1 VAKAGVTILMFMR
14 RLLSVLLGV
23 LLVASCA
30 TDREGQRIL
39 GQGCAAKSSNPD
51 DIGVILLHGKWGS
64 PRAQTVAPLTW
75 AFQDAGYKVQ
85 AEYMPW
91 SDARLY
97 DKSYEAAMQ
106 EIDGLAANLREA
118 GARRVVVVGHSLGA
132 NAALAYAATRK
143 GLAGVVAIAPGHA
156 PDRAGFASKTSG
168 DLAEARRMVEQGDG
182 KKSGSFKDLNTGYR
196 ETTLHIPAEIY
207 VSYFDPDGLANM
219 PKSAAAIEPG
229 TPLLWIEANNMDPAD
244 VFAFAKA
251 PPDPK
256 SAFVYV
262 STGHMHAPAQSARIV
277 VAWANCL

>member
-1 VAKAGVTILMFMR
+1 MFMR
-14 RLLSVLLGV
+14 RLFIVLLGV

-39 GQGCAAKSSNPD
+39 GQGCAAKSSNSG

-64 PRAQTVAPLTW
+64 PHAQTIAPLTW
-75 AFQDAGYKVQ
+75 AFQDAGYHVA

-91 SDARLY
+91 SGARLY

-106 EIDGLAANLREA
+106 EIDNLAANLRQA

-143 GLAGVVAIAPGHA
+143 GLAGVVAIAPGHT
-156 PDRAGFASKTSG
+156 PDKAGFARKTSG

-196 ETTLHIPAEIY
+196 ETTLRIPAETY

-229 TPLLWIEANNMDPAD
+229 TPLLWIEANSVAASDAFGPGY
-244 VFAFAKA
+244 AFAKA
-251 PPDPK
+251 PSNAK
-256 SAFVYV
+256 SAFVYI
-262 STGHMHAPAQSARIV
+262 SAGHMQAPASSANIV
-277 VAWANCL
+277 VAWVNCL